1 MEREDIEE
9 GPGVVECDGL
19 ESSNRSFFWQVNQP
33 TKKRAGDDV
42 GLIAEVQNKC
52 YRPNLNGGKL
62 TSVPTTR
69 FGSTNGAAI
78 ILFYFILFYN
88 QN

>member
-1 MEREDIEE
+1 MA
-9 GPGVVECDGL
+9 
-19 ESSNRSFFWQVNQP
+19 SSPQIAPFSGRLTSQR
-33 TKKRAGDDV
+33 KKRAGDNV

-78 ILFYFILFYN
+78 ILFYFILQSELITVRIGV
-88 QN
+88 QNPM